1 MANLFIPKLILI
13 KKSLFSFS
21 FYGPMKLISVQ
32 AAMKEMRER
41 DVLKV
46 LTPALISVSSS
57 SIYCDEVKYSYQT

>member
-41 DVLKV
+41 CIK
-46 LTPALISVSSS
+46 
-57 SIYCDEVKYSYQT
+57 SINTCINICILL